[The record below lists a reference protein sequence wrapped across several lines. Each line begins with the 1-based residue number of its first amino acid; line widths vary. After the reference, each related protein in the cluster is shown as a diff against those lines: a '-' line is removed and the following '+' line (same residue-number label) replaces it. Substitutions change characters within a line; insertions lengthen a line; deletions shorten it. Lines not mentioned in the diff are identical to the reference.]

1 MAVREIITS
10 ENPELRRVAK
20 PVDAS
25 FLQSAEFAELVQ
37 DMRDTLLDS
46 GGIGL
51 AAPQIAESKRV
62 LLFDVRATDIRL
74 EEDAEPLLDT
84 ICVNPEL
91 IVMDSTLA
99 AQWEGCLSV
108 PGYLG
113 YITRPQGLSL
123 SYIDEWG
130 QKQTRNLNGFL
141 ATVCQHEMD
150 HLDGILYTDRI
161 IDPSELIKQEDLPEN
176 EEEVD

>member
-25 FLQSAEFAELVQ
+25 FVQSVEFAELVQ
-37 DMRDTLLDS
+37 DMRDTLLET

-62 LLFDVRATDIRL
+62 VLFDVRATDVRL
-74 EEDAEPLLDT
+74 EEDAESLLDT

-91 IVMDSTLA
+91 VVTDSTLA
-99 AQWEGCLSV
+99 GHWEGCLSV

-113 YITRPQGLSL
+113 YVTRPQGLSL
-123 SYIDEWG
+123 SYIDESG
-130 QKQTRNLNGFL
+130 QNQTRKLNGFL

-150 HLDGILYTDRI
+150 HLDGILYIDRV
-161 IDPSELIKQEDLPEN
+161 IDPTQLVKQEDLPEN
-176 EEEVD
+176 EEAVD